1 MPALPRLLLVLSL
14 LLLGGPLLHA
24 QDATQPP
31 APTASTAAP
40 ALAALGKRLDAVKS
54 ALSGKTIEV
63 PLADLRS
70 QALDVQQQADA
81 IGDVL
86 EPEQAAL
93 KAKLTVLG
101 PVPAKGAPP
110 ETAEVAAKR
119 RQLERDARSVDALV
133 AQAQQ
138 ISHDS
143 LRLAAQTAS
152 LRREQFQ
159 AQLGARTATPFSRA
173 FWAEPLRSLPGDM
186 TRLRRLGQ
194 HGREALAAA
203 WQPAGRWPLLLCLAG
218 AALLL
223 LFGRRLFVRRLLLP
237 ACQRLPD
244 GHLRRSVMA
253 VGTVLSITLA
263 VGLAASLA
271 RAGLDWRD
279 TLGDDLDA
287 LTQSLVWAIW
297 FAAFVAALGYAVLSA
312 KRPSWRLPALSD
324 AAAESLRAFP
334 WLLGAAALLLG
345 VLERIGSA
353 IGASLP
359 ATVSIRGAL
368 ALVISGLVGAA
379 LLRLD
384 HARRVLQTEGTAP
397 ATRPLWVG
405 LLLAALALGVVLAW
419 LGVVTGY
426 IAFAFF
432 VAWQMLWLG
441 VIVAT
446 LYLLTHLLNDAL
458 VALLDPHQP
467 GGRRLQAAFGVSH
480 PALAQAATVLS
491 ALVRVLLLLCGM
503 AALLTPFG
511 AGPQELLA
519 RVYHFFGRH
528 ALGQLPIKPGAVL
541 SAIAVFVVGLVLIRA
556 VKRWLM
562 EQLLPKTSLDPGV
575 QNSAVTLLGY
585 VAVVLLFALSLAA
598 LDVPLQ
604 SITWVASALS
614 VGIGFGLQAIVQNF
628 ISGLI
633 LLAEQPV
640 KVGDWVSLSDVEG
653 DIRRI
658 NVRATEIQL
667 GDRSTVIVPNS
678 QLITQN
684 VRNVTRAGA
693 QGRVRFLLPMPLGT
707 DAEAARRH
715 ILDALLAHPAT
726 LETPTPVVR
735 LEDVSA
741 SAMTFSAVA
750 YVRSPRDVAGV
761 KSDLLFD
768 ILKRLAAANLPL
780 STPQSMLVRTLR
792 DDDGKNAAPPPG
804 A

>member
-1 MPALPRLLLVLSL
+1 
-14 LLLGGPLLHA
+14 
-24 QDATQPP
+24 
-31 APTASTAAP
+31 
-40 ALAALGKRLDAVKS
+40 
-54 ALSGKTIEV
+54 
-63 PLADLRS
+63 
-70 QALDVQQQADA
+70 
-81 IGDVL
+81 
-86 EPEQAAL
+86 
-93 KAKLTVLG
+93 
-101 PVPAKGAPP
+101 
-110 ETAEVAAKR
+110 
-119 RQLERDARSVDALV
+119 
-133 AQAQQ
+133 
-138 ISHDS
+138 
-143 LRLAAQTAS
+143 
-152 LRREQFQ
+152 
-159 AQLGARTATPFSRA
+159 
-173 FWAEPLRSLPGDM
+173 
-186 TRLRRLGQ
+186 
-194 HGREALAAA
+194 
-203 WQPAGRWPLLLCLAG
+203 
-218 AALLL
+218 
-223 LFGRRLFVRRLLLP
+223 
-237 ACQRLPD
+237 
-244 GHLRRSVMA
+244 
-253 VGTVLSITLA
+253 
-263 VGLAASLA
+263 
-271 RAGLDWRD
+271 
-279 TLGDDLDA
+279 
-287 LTQSLVWAIW
+287 
-297 FAAFVAALGYAVLSA
+297 
-312 KRPSWRLPALSD
+312 
-324 AAAESLRAFP
+324 
-334 WLLGAAALLLG
+334 
-345 VLERIGSA
+345 
-353 IGASLP
+353 
-359 ATVSIRGAL
+359 
-368 ALVISGLVGAA
+368 
-379 LLRLD
+379 
-384 HARRVLQTEGTAP
+384 
-397 ATRPLWVG
+397 
-405 LLLAALALGVVLAW
+405 
-419 LGVVTGY
+419 
-426 IAFAFF
+426 
-432 VAWQMLWLG
+432 
-441 VIVAT
+441 
-446 LYLLTHLLNDAL
+446 
-458 VALLDPHQP
+458 
-467 GGRRLQAAFGVSH
+467 
-480 PALAQAATVLS
+480 
-491 ALVRVLLLLCGM
+491 VLLLLCGM